1 MTVFRFDGAD
11 ENKPAC
17 GEGQYGKPG
26 QMQDEFT
33 VADTGNVAGHYHTGD
48 NRAGKFKDM
57 AEPEIDGCLVVL
69 FDRNIFAG
77 FLYNGSRKARAAQ

>member
-1 MTVFRFDGAD
+1 
-11 ENKPAC
+11 
-17 GEGQYGKPG
+17 
-26 QMQDEFT
+26 MQDEFT
-33 VADTGNVAGHYHTGD
+33 VADTGDVAGHYHTGD

>member
-1 MTVFRFDGAD
+1 MAVFRFDGAD

-57 AEPEIDGCLVVL
+57 AEPEIDGSFMLL
-69 FDRNIFAG
+69 FDRQIFAG
-77 FLYNGSRKARAAQ
+77 LLYNRCRKARAAQ